1 MFREI
6 SKILGYF
13 LSGLTLTLFLPLCLA
28 LFYQFWSEP
37 AHHPQPHSSLAFF
50 YTILI
55 SAALAAIFLF
65 FGRKSEG
72 RLYRREG
79 LASVFFIWMLT
90 PAIAGLPFLFSGTL
104 ENPIQAYFE
113 AASGITTTGASV
125 FQAKKYNPAGKE
137 VPYRSVIEYDL
148 KTVYEWYGTI
158 APVKNAKGEV
168 IKTGIEAVS
177 KAVLFWRS
185 FLQWLGGVGIVVLF
199 VAILPALG
207 TGGKMLFQSEMAG
220 PVKEGLTP
228 RIKETA
234 LALWKIYAGLTLL
247 ETALLIM
254 TNTDLTLLDALTITF
269 STLSTGGF
277 TIINGSIGG
286 YNNAN
291 TEWVVIAFMLLGS
304 FNFSL
309 YYYALKGKFFR
320 FYDIELLVFLIIV
333 LISGIYASSFLVGTE
348 EYLTSGK
355 TGGIYSISA
364 ALRTG
369 FFQTVSAQTST
380 GFSSANYDLWPYPI
394 QTLMLILIFMGGMAG
409 STSGGIKMIR
419 HIMLFRIG
427 QNKVERLFRPETV
440 RSFRVGERSIDV
452 SAAITV
458 LCFFLTI
465 IALSVL
471 GTFLLTFDGLDP
483 ETALTTITIMVNNSG
498 LGFRQGG
505 PTDSFA
511 FLNNFGLIVNSLW
524 MIMGRL
530 EFFTILVVLVPA
542 FWREA

>member
-28 LFYQFWSEP
+28 LYYQFWLEP
-37 AHHPQPHSSLAFF
+37 EYHPQPHSSLAFL

-55 SAALAAIFLF
+55 SAMLAAIFLF

-104 ENPIQAYFE
+104 SNPIQAYFE

-125 FQAKKYNPAGKE
+125 FQAKKFSSSGEEIRYQ
-137 VPYRSVIEYDL
+137 SVVEYEL
-148 KTVYEWYGTI
+148 KTVYKWYGTI
-158 APVKNAKGEV
+158 DPVKNAAGKV
-168 IKTGIEAVS
+168 IKTGIEAVG

-220 PVKEGLTP
+220 PVKEGVTP

-247 ETALLIM
+247 ETAMLIM
-254 TNTDLTLLDALTITF
+254 TNADLTLLDAITITF

-286 YNNAN
+286 YHNAN
-291 TEWVVIAFMLLGS
+291 TEWVVIAFMLFGS

-320 FYDIELLVFLIIV
+320 FYDIELGIFLIIV

-348 EYLTSGK
+348 EYLTSGEA
-355 TGGIYSISA
+355 GGIYSISA

-369 FFQTVSAQTST
+369 FFQTISAQTST
-380 GFSSANYDLWPYPI
+380 GFSTANYDLWPYPI

-440 RSFRVGERSIDV
+440 RSFRIGERSVDV
-452 SAAITV
+452 SATITV

-465 IALSVL
+465 IATSVL